1 MSDPVLEAAKSALR
15 LDARRRRKRLQVEH
29 PETDWR
35 LADQA
40 PALLAALGRPPGVVA
55 LYRALGSELDPLPL
69 GEALV
74 GLGWRLALPAVE
86 TMDAPLVF
94 QTWNPGERL
103 VHDLAG
109 LPAPMAA
116 APAVTPS
123 VILTP
128 LLAFDLAGHR
138 LGQGGG
144 FYDRTFAVLKK
155 SAASPALVGIAYR
168 QQQVEAVPAGPLD
181 QTLDGILTETG
192 YIPARKDT

>member
-40 PALLAALGRPPGVVA
+40 PALLTAIARPPGVVA

-69 GEALV
+69 GEALARA
-74 GLGWRLALPAVE
+74 GWRLALPAVE
-86 TMDAPLVF
+86 TQAAPLVF
-94 QTWNPGERL
+94 RAWNPGERL

-109 LPAPMAA
+109 LPAPLASS
-116 APAVTPS
+116 PAVIPS
-123 VILTP
+123 LILTP
-128 LLAFDLAGHR
+128 LLAFDPAGHR

-144 FYDRTFAVLKK
+144 FYDRTFARLKT
-155 SAASPALVGIAYR
+155 SPGPPALVGIAYR
-168 QQQVEAVPAGPLD
+168 QQGVEAVPAGRLD

-192 YIPARKDT
+192 YIPARKDP

>member
-69 GEALV
+69 GEALSR
-74 GLGWRLALPAVE
+74 LGWRLALPAVE
-86 TMDAPLVF
+86 RLGAPLVF
-94 QTWNPGERL
+94 RAWTPGAPL
-103 VHDLAG
+103 AHDLAG

-116 APAVTPS
+116 AP
-123 VILTP
+123 
-128 LLAFDLAGHR
+128 AGHR

-144 FYDRTFAVLKK
+144 FYDRTFAVLK
-155 SAASPALVGIAYR
+155 ASPGPPALVGIAYR